1 MSKQESKESMRSLY
15 RDWMVS
21 ILKRMVNRPETIS
34 SVNALLWGVAWLIIG
49 AIVAWYFKFVPTS
62 MIGYTTSGYVPL
74 VWHVAIMF
82 VMWVSFGVVYFA
94 FGVMRNRQ
102 AGVIDLF
109 GRMLYAHWPVTL
121 LLVPGMIMNRVAY
134 ATFMSDAS
142 VAFKLYPL
150 QSVVMAIFVVV
161 ILLWALYWGYLA
173 FRRATERGGIFTLVC
188 YIIATPLA
196 AYLSQMVLEALRRG
210 MSW

>member
-1 MSKQESKESMRSLY
+1 MSKQENKESMRSLY

-49 AIVAWYFKFVPTS
+49 AILGWHFKFVPTS
-62 MIGYTTSGYVPL
+62 MVGYTTSGYVPL
-74 VWHVAIMF
+74 IWHVAIMF

-102 AGVIDLF
+102 AGVVDLF

-134 ATFMSDAS
+134 ATFMNDAS

-161 ILLWALYWGYLA
+161 IALWTLYWGYLA
-173 FRRATERGGIFTLVC
+173 FRRATERGGIVTLVC

-196 AYLSQMVLEALRRG
+196 AYLSQMVLEALRKG